1 MRGSNQI
8 QQQTKKLYYTQL
20 QNLHTK
26 HFGKSYTSFEELSAH
41 GSDRFIAR
49 LKSDS
54 GTCVGIVNSNL
65 HENRAFLGF
74 GQTFHE
80 NGMNVPRIYSV
91 AKDEGSYLLEDL
103 GDETLAQKVNSD
115 WETGKAEKF
124 ALYEKGI
131 AHLVRFQIEMR
142 DKVDYNLCYQYSEFG
157 EENII
162 FDINYFKERFL
173 KQFYKSPFDENQ
185 LDAELNFLKDK
196 ILELPRDYFLYRDF
210 QSRNI
215 MLHNNDLYFIDFQSG
230 RRGALLYDLAALL
243 YNAKANI
250 PQNIREQLLE
260 HYIESASKKTNIDS
274 GKYKS
279 YFWYFALIRIL
290 QALGAYGFVGLVK
303 NKPKFLESIPYAL
316 KNIDFVLNERIEN
329 NELKYLRAIFRELI
343 NEKT

>member
-1 MRGSNQI
+1 MF
-8 QQQTKKLYYTQL
+8 YTQL
-20 QNLHTK
+20 QQLYTK
-26 HFGKSYTSFEELSAH
+26 HFGESCTSFEELSAH
-41 GSDRFIAR
+41 GSDRFITR

-54 GTCVGIVNSNL
+54 VTCVGIVNSNL

-74 GQTFHE
+74 GKTFRD
-80 NGMNVPRIYSV
+80 NGMNVPLIYSV
-91 AKDEGSYLLEDL
+91 ANDEGSYLLEDL

-115 WETGKAEKF
+115 WETGTAEKF
-124 ALYEKGI
+124 ALYEKAI
-131 AHLVRFQIEMR
+131 AHLVRFQIDMR
-142 DKVDYNLCYQYSEFG
+142 DKVDYNLCYQFNEFG
-157 EENII
+157 EENIK
-162 FDINYFKERFL
+162 FDLKYFTERFL
-173 KQFYKSPFDENQ
+173 TVFYKKPVD
-185 LDAELNFLKDK
+185 LNSLGNDFSFLTGK

-215 MLHNNDLYFIDFQSG
+215 MIHNNDLYFIDFQSG

-290 QALGAYGFVGLVK
+290 QALGAYGFVGIVK

-329 NELKYLRAIFRELI
+329 NELKYLRVIIRELI